1 MRLMTAFSSQPWLA
15 SYADGVPATIDPPTQ
30 TLVEMLDVSVRRH
43 RRRVAL
49 EFFGAETTYAELG
62 DQVARAANA
71 LRKLG
76 VRRGDRVAL
85 VLPNCP
91 QHVVAFYAILRIG
104 AIAIEHNPLYT
115 ERELRHQFEDH
126 GAKVAIV
133 WDKVAGTVVGFP
145 RDVGV
150 QTVVSVDVTR
160 AMPLRIRVALRL
172 PVKKARDSR
181 TALTVGRAVAGAVAW
196 STLTDASRINRRVA
210 GPELGDIA
218 VLQYTS
224 GTTGSPK
231 GAILTHSNLRANA
244 SQGEAWVPGLR
255 PGMEVFYGV
264 LPMFH
269 AYGLTLCLTF
279 AMSMGARLVL
289 FPKFDENLVLDAMR
303 TTPAT
308 FLPAVPPIYDR
319 LVTAATAKG
328 VSLRGIRFAIS
339 GAMNLPIDTVTR
351 WETTTGGLLV
361 EGYGMTETSPVALGN
376 PIGPS
381 RRPGTVGVPFPSTD
395 IRVIDPADPTV
406 DRGIDEEGELLIR
419 GPQVF
424 SGYWNRPSETAEALL
439 PGGWL
444 RTGDIVRV
452 SADGFVTI
460 VDRIKELI
468 ITGGFNVAPSEVES
482 VLLSHPSVA
491 DAAVVGLPS
500 LSGGEDVIAVVVL
513 APGTTL
519 ELDDFRAWAKSHLA
533 SYKVPRRIEV
543 VDELPRNIV
552 GKVLRRVVRTNLLD
566 G

>member
-1 MRLMTAFSSQPWLA
+1 MMTDFTSQPWLA

-30 TLVEMLDVSVRRH
+30 TLVDMLDVSVRRH

-126 GAKVAIV
+126 GAKVAVV
-133 WDKVAGTVVGFP
+133 WDRVAGTVVAFP
-145 RDVGV
+145 PDVGV

-172 PVKKARDSR
+172 PVKKARDAR

-289 FPKFDENLVLDAMR
+289 FPKFDEKLVLDAMR

-395 IRVIDPADPTV
+395 IRVVDPADPTV

-424 SGYWNRPSETAEALL
+424 SGYWNRPSETAETLL

-500 LSGGEDVIAVVVL
+500 ASGGEDVIAVVVL
-513 APGTTL
+513 APGATL
-519 ELDDFRAWAKSHLA
+519 DLNDVREWAKSYLA

>member
-1 MRLMTAFSSQPWLA
+1 MMTDFTSQPWLA

-30 TLVEMLDVSVRRH
+30 TLVDMLDVSVRRH

-133 WDKVAGTVVGFP
+133 WDKVSGTVVAFP
-145 RDVGV
+145 PDVGV

-289 FPKFDENLVLDAMR
+289 FPKFDEKLVLDAMR

-395 IRVIDPADPTV
+395 IRVVDPADPIV

-424 SGYWNRPSETAEALL
+424 SGYWNRPSETAETLL

-500 LSGGEDVIAVVVL
+500 ASGGEDVIAVVVL
-513 APGTTL
+513 APGATL
-519 ELDDFRAWAKSHLA
+519 DLNDVREWAKSYLA

>member
-1 MRLMTAFSSQPWLA
+1 MTDFSSQPWLA

-30 TLVEMLDVSVRRH
+30 TLVDMLDVSVRRH

-279 AMSMGARLVL
+279 AISMGARLVL
-289 FPKFDENLVLDAMR
+289 FPKFDEKLVLDAMR

-395 IRVIDPADPTV
+395 IRVVDPADPTA

-424 SGYWNRPSETAEALL
+424 SGYWNRPSETAETLL

-482 VLLSHPSVA
+482 VLLSHPSIA

-519 ELDDFRAWAKSHLA
+519 DLDDFRAWAKSHLA